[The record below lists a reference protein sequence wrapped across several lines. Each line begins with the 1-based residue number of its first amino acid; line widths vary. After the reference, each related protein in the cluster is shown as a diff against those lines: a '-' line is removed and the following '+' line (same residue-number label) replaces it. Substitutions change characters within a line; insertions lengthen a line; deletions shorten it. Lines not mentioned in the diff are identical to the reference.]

1 MFLLLSLF
9 FAGLLMVVSAMRVP
23 HGEVGKWGCILLSL
37 SVRLFLAAVW
47 FWVSRRSPYLFPL
60 IFLHLFSA
68 LFPPGL
74 PCFMLHFVYICFCCF
89 VFIIWYFS
97 FSYSLKNV
105 FKQINFCGYV
115 TGQRYLCW
123 KFIQLDPSRK
133 REYRLRNCFYEQ
145 SAYWYLGMFYW

>member
-1 MFLLLSLF
+1 MRLYLAVTLCQTVSGGSLVLGF
-9 FAGLLMVVSAMRVP
+9 PEISIFVP
-23 HGEVGKWGCILLSL
+23 IDIP
-37 SVRLFLAAVW
+37 A
-47 FWVSRRSPYLFPL
+47 L
-60 IFLHLFSA
+60 IFSSLPSGASMLYASFCLHL
-68 LFPPGL
+68 
-74 PCFMLHFVYICFCCF
+74 FCCF

-145 SAYWYLGMFYW
+145 SAYWYLGMFY